1 VEPVDDVR
9 SSNPPSNPELLD
21 LLSKKLV
28 EYNFDIRKLAVLI
41 CQSRTYQLATTKK
54 DPSQADSAAFAIAN
68 IRRMRAEVLLDCLA
82 QATGEPNKFSGYPAG
97 TRAVQL
103 LDGRTTNH
111 FLSTFGRATR
121 ETPCA
126 CEVKSEPTLSQAL
139 HLLNGENTSAKVASG
154 SRLRTL
160 LETNQQTLVVAEQ
173 LYLLTLSRKPTS
185 KEQEKLTTLASASPD
200 KRAMLE
206 DLFWSLLNSREF
218 MFNH

>member
-1 VEPVDDVR
+1 
-9 SSNPPSNPELLD
+9 
-21 LLSKKLV
+21 
-28 EYNFDIRKLAVLI
+28 VLI

-54 DPSQADSAAFAIAN
+54 DASQADSASFAVAN

-82 QATGEPNKFSGYPAG
+82 QATGEPNKFPGRPLG

-111 FLSTFGRATR
+111 FLTTFGRATR

-139 HLLNGENTSAKVASG
+139 HLLNGENTTAKIASG
-154 SRLRTL
+154 TRLKEILDKPGDTSAAVEQL
-160 LETNQQTLVVAEQ
+160 FVVAF
-173 LYLLTLSRKPTS
+173 SRKPDARERS
-185 KEQEKLTTLASASPD
+185 GLAEIARNQPD
-200 KRAMLE
+200 HRVMLE